1 MSFENKTFALTI
13 FRLSSEM
20 PEETLEIFDSKAG
33 KKLDEL
39 TAEENIGW
47 VSGRHLLETAINENT
62 AIFGGN
68 YSVNLRIAQRKI
80 PSALLTAEC
89 KMRELEY
96 IQQNNLDF
104 VPAKIRREIKQ
115 DIEER
120 RVVNMPPQI
129 TGVPVLIDRAS
140 NTLYLGTASKKV
152 ADTFVDFFHQTF
164 SIEPI
169 HADLEDIMA
178 RIFKETP
185 DSLPVVSFS
194 ETASKDEFAP
204 GRDFLTWLWYSH
216 ETSRATIQLANHGA
230 VSFAVQGPLTFA
242 FSDETEGAGETIVK
256 KGNPQRSAEAKAALS
271 VGKKLKKAK
280 IIIIQADNIWS
291 ANFDADRFAFS
302 GMSLPEGEQMEI
314 HSKYQE
320 KAAFLDIFRLAFEE
334 LFKNYVAAVQGNK
347 FNDELK
353 RIHKWSAEKESF

>member
-20 PEETLEIFDSKAG
+20 PEDTLEIFVSKAG

-80 PSALLTAEC
+80 PAPLLNAEC
-89 KMRELEY
+89 KMIELEY
-96 IQQNNLDF
+96 KQQNNLDF

-115 DIEER
+115 DIEDR
-120 RVVNMPPQI
+120 RVANMPPQI
-129 TGVPVLIDRAS
+129 TGIPVLIDRAS
-140 NTLYLGTASKKV
+140 NILYLGTASKKT
-152 ADTFVDFFHQTF
+152 ADIFVDFFHQTF

-178 RIFKETP
+178 RVFKETP
-185 DSLPVVSFS
+185 ESLPVVSFS
-194 ETASKDEFAP
+194 ESALKDEFAP

-216 ETSRATIQLANHGA
+216 ETSKATFQLGNHGQI
-230 VSFAVQGPLTFA
+230 SFAVQGPLTFA
-242 FSDETEGAGETIVK
+242 FSDETKGAGETIVK
-256 KGNPQRSAEAKAALS
+256 KGNPQHSAEAKAALS

-280 IIIIQADNIWS
+280 VQIAQGNNIWT
-291 ANFDADRFAFS
+291 ATFDADRFAFS

-320 KAAFLDIFRLAFEE
+320 KAAFLDIFRLAVEE
-334 LFKNYVAAVQGNK
+334 LFKKYVVTVQGEK
-347 FNDELK
+347 FKDELK